1 MIRRRAVS
9 CQEVVTAALARL
21 DAVNP
26 RINAVVRPLHDPA
39 LAEAAAADQALARG
53 TAVGPQHGVPIT
65 TKVNVDQAGC
75 PTDNGVVAFKDLVAT
90 RDNPV
95 VANLRR
101 AGAIVIGRTNAPA
114 FSMRWFTDNA
124 LHGAT
129 RNPWDPART
138 PGGSSGGAA
147 AATATGIGNDIAGSV
162 RYPAYCCGLVGLRV
176 SYGRI
181 PSYNFTSSVPRPI
194 AAQLMAVQGPL
205 TRRVRDAR
213 AAFAAMAV
221 PDPNEPRCADV
232 ALEGPPVKRPLRVAL
247 VADPAGRGGVAP
259 AVASAVRQAGRWL
272 EDAGY
277 AVEEVEPPELGA
289 VADLWAAIAMEDV
302 IAALEP
308 AAAQYG
314 DTGIKR
320 ALGLWV
326 HPPRDVRHV
335 LDGLAQRDR
344 LLRLWELFLEER
356 PLVVTPTSNEPAFPV
371 NLDLVDADTTRRIMR
386 AQIMQLV
393 VPVLGLPAVSV
404 PTGVADGVPT
414 GVQITAGRFR
424 EDLCLEAAAAIEARA
439 PMATPIEPR

>member
-1 MIRRRAVS
+1 MIRRKAVS
-9 CQEVVTAALARL
+9 CREVVTAALARL

-53 TAVGPQHGVPIT
+53 GAVGPLHGVPIT

-129 RNPWDPART
+129 LNPWDPART

-147 AATATGIGNDIAGSV
+147 AATATGIGAIGHGNDIAGSV

-205 TRRVRDAR
+205 TRR
-213 AAFAAMAV
+213 
-221 PDPNEPRCADV
+221 PT
-232 ALEGPPVKRPLRVAL
+232 RPQQY
-247 VADPAGRGGVAP
+247 AG
-259 AVASAVRQAGRWL
+259 
-272 EDAGY
+272 
-277 AVEEVEPPELGA
+277 
-289 VADLWAAIAMEDV
+289 
-302 IAALEP
+302 
-308 AAAQYG
+308 
-314 DTGIKR
+314 
-320 ALGLWV
+320 
-326 HPPRDVRHV
+326 
-335 LDGLAQRDR
+335 
-344 LLRLWELFLEER
+344 
-356 PLVVTPTSNEPAFPV
+356 
-371 NLDLVDADTTRRIMR
+371 
-386 AQIMQLV
+386 
-393 VPVLGLPAVSV
+393 
-404 PTGVADGVPT
+404 
-414 GVQITAGRFR
+414 
-424 EDLCLEAAAAIEARA
+424 
-439 PMATPIEPR
+439 